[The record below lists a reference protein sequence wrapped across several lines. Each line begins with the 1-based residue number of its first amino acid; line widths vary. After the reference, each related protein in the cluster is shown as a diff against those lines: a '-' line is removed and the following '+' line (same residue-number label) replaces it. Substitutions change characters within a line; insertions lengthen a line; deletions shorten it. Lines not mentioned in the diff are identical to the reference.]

1 MIRYLPETLINQIAA
16 GEVVERP
23 SAALK
28 ELIENAI
35 DAQATSI
42 DIDIR
47 DGGKSLIRIQ
57 DNGAGMD
64 RDTLRAA
71 VDRHATSKLP
81 DDDLLNIKHLGFRG
95 EALPSIGA
103 VSRLSIK
110 SRQRGSDEAW
120 EIKVEGGKKHEATP
134 AAAPE
139 GTIVE
144 VADIFYAT
152 PARLKFM
159 KTDNAEYQAIRD
171 IVTRMAMAYPF
182 ISFRLTHNGHTSLN
196 IKAAQGDFFEQQSL
210 RLNDLIDKDFIANSF
225 PVHNEKPDAT
235 LRGFAGLP
243 THDRGTA
250 LNQYIFVNG
259 RAVKDKQ
266 LLGAVRA
273 AYADVM
279 ERNRHPV
286 VVLFLDVNPQEVDVN
301 VHPAKAE
308 VRFRDAATIRGL
320 IVGTIKNALHT
331 HGQRTAS
338 SVPAQ
343 LWSKPAYTPT
353 AHKGAAENVS
363 NFYMPLENSASSR
376 VDMPHAEPEN
386 IQDSPLGAARAQFHE
401 NYILAQTPT
410 GIVLVDQHAAHE
422 RLVYERLKANFE
434 SGHIPSQGL
443 LVPEIITL
451 DDAKSALLLSQAET
465 LRSMGLVIEPFGQ
478 NAIAVQAV
486 PTLLAGRID
495 IKKLIE
501 DLADEFLEHG
511 ALQNL
516 QEKINH
522 VLATIACY
530 GSVRS
535 GRRMNVDEMNAL
547 LREMEKTPLSGQC
560 NHGRP
565 TYITLSLDDIEKLF
579 SRR

>member
-16 GEVVERP
+16 GEVIERP
-23 SAALK
+23 AAALK
-28 ELIENAI
+28 EIMENAI
-35 DAQATSI
+35 DAQATRI
-42 DIDIR
+42 EVDVR
-47 DGGKSLIRIQ
+47 DGGKTLIRVQ
-57 DNGAGMD
+57 DNGIGMT
-64 RDTLRAA
+64 RDTLVAS

-81 DDDLLNIKHLGFRG
+81 DDDLLNIQHLGFRG

-110 SRQRGSDEAW
+110 SRAQGSNEAW
-120 EIKVEGGKKHEATP
+120 EIKVEGGRKHAP
-134 AAAPE
+134 APTSLTE

-144 VADIFYAT
+144 VADLFYAT
-152 PARLKFM
+152 PARLKFL
-159 KTDNAEYQAIRD
+159 KTDVTEFQNIRD
-171 IVTRMAMAYPF
+171 IVTRLAMAYPH
-182 ISFRLTHNGHTSLN
+182 IGFRLAHNGHTSLN
-196 IKAAQGDFFEQQSL
+196 LQAAQGDFFSQQSS
-210 RLNDLIDKDFIANSF
+210 RLNELIEKTFVENAFHI
-225 PVHNEKPDAT
+225 HNEKPDAT

-243 THDRGTA
+243 TYDRGTA

-266 LLGAVRA
+266 LLGAVRG

-279 ERNRHPV
+279 ERNRYPV
-286 VVLFLDVNPQEVDVN
+286 VALFLDVNPQEVDVN

-308 VRFRDAATIRGL
+308 VRFRDSAAIRNL
-320 IVGTIKNALHT
+320 IVGTIKHGLQT
-331 HGQRTAS
+331 HGQKTSS
-338 SVPAQ
+338 SVSSQ
-343 LWSKPAYTPT
+343 LWKTPPANNYARSGLQEDTPT
-353 AHKGAAENVS
+353 H
-363 NFYMPLENSASSR
+363 YMPLENSVSAKSEQPATEHST
-376 VDMPHAEPEN
+376 AT
-386 IQDSPLGAARAQFHE
+386 PLGAARAQFHE
-401 NYILAQTPT
+401 NYILAQTEK

-422 RLVYERLKANFE
+422 RLVYEKLKSHME
-434 SGHIPSQGL
+434 EGHIPSQGL
-443 LVPEIITL
+443 LVPEVITL
-451 DDAKSALLLSQAET
+451 DDARCALLLSQADI
-465 LRSMGLVIEPFGQ
+465 LKGMGLVIESFGA
-478 NAIAVQAV
+478 NAISVQAV
-486 PTLLAGRID
+486 PTLLAGRVNV
-495 IKKLIE
+495 KKLIE

-565 TYITLSLDDIEKLF
+565 TYITLSLEEIEKLF